1 MKSPESHDDARAE
14 SAGPLPNEARRLAP
28 WECYLRSISD
38 SLRLRPDV
46 HPIPGDEDH
55 ADAMV
60 RTMQRARRH
69 TWLHARYELGWS
81 MFESIR
87 ISVRLS
93 DVFLAWT
100 RSDDPTLV
108 ELGPALEKLEH
119 VARNSASV
127 TSELNFV
134 HQLMDV
140 AGSTELQ
147 LVEMEFALEALR
159 RSETAE
165 GIARAG

>member
-1 MKSPESHDDARAE
+1 MKSPESPDDVPAE
-14 SAGPLPNEARRLAP
+14 PAGPLPNEARRLAP
-28 WECYLRSISD
+28 WECYFQSISD
-38 SLRLRPDV
+38 SLRQLPGV
-46 HPIPGDEDH
+46 HPMPDREDH
-55 ADAMV
+55 GDAMV

-69 TWLHARYELGWS
+69 TWLHARYAMGWS

-93 DVFLAWT
+93 DVFGAWT
-100 RSDDPTLV
+100 RSGDPTLADL
-108 ELGPALEKLEH
+108 EPALETLEH
-119 VARNSASV
+119 VARSSASV
-127 TSELNFV
+127 THELIFV

-140 AGSTELQ
+140 AESTELQ

-159 RSETAE
+159 RAEAAE